1 MTHVELSRG
10 LVVNFGP
17 LAEQSLWHVQRLASG
32 ASGTWSAFPA
42 DLNRQG
48 VAVDLEGFRL
58 PDLDEILLMDGRQ
71 DFGADNVEASPP
83 RLPLSTPSLQQ
94 QGCWRWGFQVECP
107 EALQE
112 CLFDRLVSHL
122 QLW

>member
-17 LAEQSLWHVQRLASG
+17 LAEQSIWHVQRLASG

-83 RLPLSTPSLQQ
+83 SLPLSTPFFATAGLLAV
-94 QGCWRWGFQVECP
+94 GFP
-107 EALQE
+107 GGMP
-112 CLFDRLVSHL
+112 
-122 QLW
+122 